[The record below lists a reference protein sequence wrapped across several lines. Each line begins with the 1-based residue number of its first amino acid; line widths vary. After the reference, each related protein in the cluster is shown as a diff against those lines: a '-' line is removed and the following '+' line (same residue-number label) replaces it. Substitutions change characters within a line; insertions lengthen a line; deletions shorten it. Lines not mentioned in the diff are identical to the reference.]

1 MHINKERSVATSSLA
16 EEDVQSNK
24 FLATYASRRGGMTST
39 EKTLLHYTII
49 LVV

>member
-1 MHINKERSVATSSLA
+1 MYINKERSVATSSLA
-16 EEDVQSNK
+16 EEDIQSNK
-24 FLATYASRRGGMTST
+24 FLTTYASHGSMTSI

>member
-24 FLATYASRRGGMTST
+24 FLATYASRGSMTST
-39 EKTLLHYTII
+39 EKTLLHYPII